1 MSSMQNASPNIV
13 QVAAQVQKV
22 PAVFALKKP
31 IYRNA
36 NSSQED
42 FFLLPYHNKPN
53 VLLLFYFELCFGRI
67 KKEKKEGLVHSN
79 KQSY

>member
-1 MSSMQNASPNIV
+1 MSSMQNASPSIV

-42 FFLLPYHNKPN
+42 FFLLPYNNIPN
-53 VLLLFYFELCFGRI
+53 ILILFCFELCFGTF
-67 KKEKKEGLVHSN
+67 KKDKKEGLVHSN